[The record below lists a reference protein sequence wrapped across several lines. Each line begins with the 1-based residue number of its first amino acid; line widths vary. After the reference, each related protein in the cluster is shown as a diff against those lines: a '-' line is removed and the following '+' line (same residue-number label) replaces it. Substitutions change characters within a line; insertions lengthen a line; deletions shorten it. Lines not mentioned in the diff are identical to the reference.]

1 MGKHSKN
8 NNDRPFFSNA
18 ERKAAAYG
26 RHASSMLGGHN
37 TGANFTEWGW
47 GTETRTLDSDSMK
60 DIDACSLTLQPC
72 ATPLVSPSGV
82 LYDKQALIE
91 YILARKKEIER
102 ETKAWEAQQQ
112 SDERSVQA
120 AAAAT
125 QQSRIEEFVAQQEG
139 LSQADL
145 RARAAA
151 AVGSASSSSGGGG
164 SGSSKS
170 VVSAAYMG
178 RVLLS
183 DQGKHAADTSFWA
196 PSQTPDAKHRL
207 EKPDSVVRC
216 PITNEPLR
224 LKAMLEA
231 SFTPAHEGDEHE
243 ALVGKA
249 ANERYICPLTK
260 KALSNVNPACVL
272 RPSGKVVSLACVKD
286 FIKKDMIDP
295 FTDPP
300 TKLREKDIIELRCEG
315 TGFAARTKESAL
327 KVTTAKP
334 YGF

>member
-1 MGKHSKN
+1 
-8 NNDRPFFSNA
+8 
-18 ERKAAAYG
+18 
-26 RHASSMLGGHN
+26 MLGGHN

-145 RARAAA
+145 RARR
-151 AVGSASSSSGGGG
+151 GSGGQREQQQRRRRQRQQQER
-164 SGSSKS
+164 
-170 VVSAAYMG
+170 
-178 RVLLS
+178 RV
-183 DQGKHAADTSFWA
+183 GCVHGARA
-196 PSQTPDAKHRL
+196 L
-207 EKPDSVVRC
+207 E
-216 PITNEPLR
+216 
-224 LKAMLEA
+224 
-231 SFTPAHEGDEHE
+231 
-243 ALVGKA
+243 
-249 ANERYICPLTK
+249 
-260 KALSNVNPACVL
+260 
-272 RPSGKVVSLACVKD
+272 
-286 FIKKDMIDP
+286 
-295 FTDPP
+295 
-300 TKLREKDIIELRCEG
+300 
-315 TGFAARTKESAL
+315 
-327 KVTTAKP
+327 
-334 YGF
+334 